1 MPIGGEVQLVGI
13 ALITINQRDRHI
25 LVAQATITNKCHS
38 LYVALVSFGR
48 CCDSDLLVHQ
58 AHMDGWMDI
67 FAPPIHVFLSLAAPS
82 ADRQSH
88 QSENHHDSTNER
100 SLNLR
105 HRGCSVLSTRK
116 SKVRAFSSCTIR
128 SNRHTAMITAAMVL
142 MSTEQPNARA
152 STPSSQRC
160 KAAGGY
166 QDPSTTSCDSGGI
179 DRDDRC
185 MVRVFPSIRE
195 SRSTSELTRSRSAQA
210 HTLIRG
216 EFIGVFAILPTNRLF
231 ILID

>member
-1 MPIGGEVQLVGI
+1 
-13 ALITINQRDRHI
+13 
-25 LVAQATITNKCHS
+25 
-38 LYVALVSFGR
+38 
-48 CCDSDLLVHQ
+48 
-58 AHMDGWMDI
+58 MDGDI
-67 FAPPIHVFLSLAAPS
+67 LAPPIHVFLSLGTVGRPS
-82 ADRQSH
+82 Y

-100 SLNLR
+100 LLKLR

-128 SNRHTAMITAAMVL
+128 ATRHTAMITAAMVP
-142 MSTEQPNARA
+142 MRMPNARA

-166 QDPSTTSCDSGGI
+166 QDPSTSSCSGGDG

-195 SRSTSELTRSRSAQA
+195 RERERVDQHQSSLALARRK

-216 EFIGVFAILPTNRLF
+216 EFIGV
-231 ILID
+231 

>member
-1 MPIGGEVQLVGI
+1 
-13 ALITINQRDRHI
+13 
-25 LVAQATITNKCHS
+25 
-38 LYVALVSFGR
+38 LYVALVSSVVVVIQIYS
-48 CCDSDLLVHQ
+48 CTKLTW
-58 AHMDGWMDI
+58 MDGWMDI

-100 SLNLR
+100 SLKLR
-105 HRGCSVLSTRK
+105 YRGCSVLSTRK
-116 SKVRAFSSCTIR
+116 SKVRAFSSCAIR
-128 SNRHTAMITAAMVL
+128 ATRHTAMITAAMVL
-142 MSTEQPNARA
+142 MSTEQPNAPA

-160 KAAGGY
+160 KAAADIKI
-166 QDPSTTSCDSGGI
+166 QAQRAAIAVVLIVMI
-179 DRDDRC
+179 DG

-216 EFIGVFAILPTNRLF
+216 EFIGVFAISKKSPIHSNRLT
-231 ILID
+231 

>member
-1 MPIGGEVQLVGI
+1 
-13 ALITINQRDRHI
+13 
-25 LVAQATITNKCHS
+25 
-38 LYVALVSFGR
+38 
-48 CCDSDLLVHQ
+48 
-58 AHMDGWMDI
+58 MDI
-67 FAPPIHVFLSLAAPS
+67 FALPIHVFLSRGTFGRPS
-82 ADRQSH
+82 Y

-100 SLNLR
+100 LLKLR
-105 HRGCSVLSTRK
+105 YRGCYQHAGA
-116 SKVRAFSSCTIR
+116 SKVRAFSSCTVR
-128 SNRHTAMITAAMVL
+128 ATRHTAMITAAMVVM

-216 EFIGVFAILPTNRLF
+216 EFIGV
-231 ILID
+231 